1 MVVEPEPDRRPVP
14 LIGSLLLV
22 SGAAMLIGGVAV
34 AIAIGE
40 PVALIIALV
49 GAVDLALGFAF
60 RSGRIGA
67 FAYRPGRPG
76 ARDDATSGGGVD
88 VGPGADPSG
97 SSGEVDPSYNPYA
110 RED

>member
-1 MVVEPEPDRRPVP
+1 MVVEPEPGRRPVP
-14 LIGSLLLV
+14 LIGSLLVV

-40 PVALIIALV
+40 PAALIIALV

-67 FAYRPGRPG
+67 FAHRPSPPG
-76 ARDDATSGGGVD
+76 AREDMAAGGVS
-88 VGPGADPSG
+88 GDPTASDPP
-97 SSGEVDPSYNPYA
+97 SDGELDPSYNPYA